1 MPMLLTSNSIP
12 PFHDGSFPRDGG
24 SLTSSLAKVNLNKSK
39 LSTKVESPNDGSY
52 SNLQGKLG
60 SVLIRQQEIQNE
72 LSFSESQ
79 ARAAR
84 KASNLLSEFIERDRY
99 KKDMDSDLNHSQE
112 ENLMSEFK
120 QLAKLSFNGRN
131 LFEGNID
138 QLFQPDDTS
147 SVAKVDKYSF
157 ISNAHKVKHVQ
168 TVAEDRAIK
177 LRQDSQELNMQNAN
191 IHAVGGRISDSRT
204 VQDSIQVVRGKFLSI
219 SAASIRVQANVNFD
233 NSLMF
238 LG

>member
-12 PFHDGSFPRDGG
+12 PLHEGNSPNDGG
-24 SLTSSLAKVNLNKSK
+24 SLTSSLAKVSLNKSR
-39 LSTKVESPNDGSY
+39 LSGSDESPSDASLS

-79 ARAAR
+79 ARAAK
-84 KASNLLSEFIERDRY
+84 KAGNLLSEILESEEYKRDGE
-99 KKDMDSDLNHSQE
+99 SVLNDGQE
-112 ENLMSEFK
+112 EKLLSELK
-120 QLAKLSFNGRN
+120 QLGKLSFNGRN
-131 LFEGNID
+131 LFEGNLA
-138 QLFQPDDTS
+138 QSEKTVPVSKEGTNE
-147 SVAKVDKYSF
+147 F
-157 ISNAHKVKHVQ
+157 ITNIHNFKNVQ
-168 TVAEDRAIK
+168 TVAENRVDQ
-177 LRQDSQELNMQNAN
+177 LRKDSQELNMQNAN

-204 VQDSIQVVRGKFLSI
+204 AQNSIHVVREKFLSI

>member
-12 PFHDGSFPRDGG
+12 PLHEGNSPNDGG
-24 SLTSSLAKVNLNKSK
+24 SLTSSLEKISLNNSR
-39 LSTKVESPNDGSY
+39 LSGSDESTSDASRS

-60 SVLIRQQEIQNE
+60 TVLIRQQEIQNE

-79 ARAAR
+79 ARAAK
-84 KASNLLSEFIERDRY
+84 KAGILLSQILESEEYKREDDSLLNDGQDEKLLSE
-99 KKDMDSDLNHSQE
+99 L
-112 ENLMSEFK
+112 K
-120 QLAKLSFNGRN
+120 QLGKLSFNGRN
-131 LFEGNID
+131 LFEGDLAQSENTVPVSNCGTDEFITNIHN
-138 QLFQPDDTS
+138 F
-147 SVAKVDKYSF
+147 K
-157 ISNAHKVKHVQ
+157 NVQ
-168 TVAEDRAIK
+168 TVAENRVDQ
-177 LRQDSQELNMQNAN
+177 LRKDSQELNMQNAN

-204 VQDSIQVVRGKFLSI
+204 AQNSIHVVREKFLSI